1 MTSPN
6 IWAPGT
12 AISAN
17 NSLKSQSFVASA
29 GQTVFTLTAF
39 LYAVSTGSLQVYV
52 GGLHQR
58 SGIDF
63 NETSPNSFTLT
74 TGVSAGTIVT
84 AVAAVEVSGS
94 VDLAGAIAALE
105 AHKLATSTHG
115 VGTVVGATETQ
126 TLSNKTLVNPSIS
139 DGTFVG
145 PTLTSPIISGGSA
158 ADTLF
163 ENVQIN
169 EATINGFY
177 LTGSYAPIAV
187 VDGGTGA
194 SSAETARGNLDVPS
208 RSGVGASGTWNIDIT
223 GTAAAASS
231 AVTADK
237 LSTASG
243 SAPSYSA
250 RAWVNFNGT
259 GTIGT
264 NQTIRASGNVASVYK
279 NGTGDYT
286 ITFTTSMPDANY
298 AVSGAWGPASTYPNN
313 AHGCIQTVSLQAA
326 SVRIRT
332 LVASGT
338 LDDSTNIDVVI
349 FR

>member
-29 GQTVFTLTAF
+29 GQTAFTLTAF

-94 VDLAGAIAALE
+94 VDLAGAIAALD

-126 TLSNKTLVNPSIS
+126 TLSNKTLVNPSVS

-177 LTGSYAPIAV
+177 LTGAYAPVAV

-194 SSAETARGNLDVPS
+194 SSAETARANLNVPS
-208 RSGVGASGTWNIDIT
+208 RTGADASGDWNIRAA
-223 GTAAAASS
+223 TATS
-231 AVTADK
+231 ATSADK
-237 LSTASG
+237 LSSATG
-243 SAPSYSA
+243 SAPSYAA

-259 GTIGT
+259 GAIGT
-264 NQTIRASGNVASVYK
+264 NQTIRASGNVASIYK
-279 NGTGDYT
+279 NGVGDYT

-298 AVSGAWGPASTYPNN
+298 AVSGAWGPASTYPSN
-313 AHGCIQTVSLQAA
+313 AHGGIQTVSLQAA
-326 SVRIRT
+326 SVRIKT
-332 LVASGT
+332 LVATAT
-338 LDDSTNIDVVI
+338 LDDSTNINVVI

>member
-39 LYAVSTGSLQVYV
+39 LYVVSTGSLQVYV

-126 TLSNKTLVNPSIS
+126 TLSNKTLVNPSVS

-145 PTLTSPIISGGSA
+145 PTLTSPVISGGSA
-158 ADTLF
+158 SDTLF
-163 ENVQIN
+163 ENVQIS

-194 SSAETARGNLDVPS
+194 SSAETARANLGLDDIFVGMIAHFPLSSAPTGWLKANGAAVSRATYAKLFARLGTLFGAGNGSTTFNLPDLRGEFVRGLDDG
-208 RSGVGASGTWNIDIT
+208 RGVDAGRALGSAQADALKSHTHTLATNGASNGNNSNYFL
-223 GTAAAASS
+223 GGAEY
-231 AVTADK
+231 
-237 LSTASG
+237 
-243 SAPSYSA
+243 SAPSTA
-250 RAWVNFNGT
+250 TTAATGGT
-259 GTIGT
+259 ET
-264 NQTIRASGNVASVYK
+264 RPRNVALL
-279 NGTGDYT
+279 
-286 ITFTTSMPDANY
+286 A
-298 AVSGAWGPASTYPNN
+298 
-313 AHGCIQTVSLQAA
+313 CIKY
-326 SVRIRT
+326 
-332 LVASGT
+332 
-338 LDDSTNIDVVI
+338 
-349 FR
+349 